1 MKNKLFL
8 ITAMLTLL
16 LFSNTNFSQAT
27 NSTLNLGILE
37 SFEGYTGGGG
47 VANSGGTVTGDVG
60 THLGIISGFP
70 SPTYTGNTYNANA
83 VTNQAR
89 YDLLRM
95 YIHLNALS
103 VDFPSP
109 FNPAAFPAHAPAFGA
124 GETLVPGVYSI
135 GSAGSVAGALTL
147 DGGGNPNAIF
157 VIKMNGALTITAGAK
172 ISLTNGTKS
181 SNVFFV
187 INGAISVA
195 AGAEV
200 KGTLFS
206 KAGAVGLGAG
216 VILEGRML
224 SLAGALTM
232 GIGSSATPPPLTS
245 TIQIFCESNCAP
257 APAVAILGVLSGFAL
272 FAKAGDVANTA
283 ISGINGSVGTNAGA
297 ITGYT
302 NGTHIGTQESANPL
316 TVQAAADLDAAYIS
330 LMALT
335 PTVVTHTARFLN
347 ETLASGVYHIP
358 TAGSLGGIIILD
370 AANDPNAIFV
380 FRFAGAF
387 NIDAASKII
396 LINGARRCNVFWIG
410 GASAAGGAL
419 NIGASCEVQGT
430 FLAHGGA
437 CNSGAGVF
445 MAGRQLSTLGAVN
458 TDTAVIYN
466 NPECVTS
473 KSLKTTAV
481 ADNPSVS
488 AGTNTP
494 SVVDNDISNGA
505 QAVIGTDSGQ
515 VTLTFT
521 NSAPLTMNPDGT
533 ITVDANASLG
543 TYPITYTIC
552 EVSKPTNCSTVTS
565 TVTVTALAIAAV
577 NDSYNLDCATNTTLG
592 NVLTNDTIDTNFFTS
607 SDVILTLESGANANI
622 SLNTSTGDLSITN
635 SLAYGIYT
643 LGYKICQAT
652 NTTNCSSGTI
662 TISLVQATK
671 PGKVNCSDTYTFTNC
686 VWVKDNN
693 TPTIR

>member
-1 MKNKLFL
+1 MKKQLFL
-8 ITAMLTLL
+8 ITAILTLL
-16 LFSNTNFSQAT
+16 LFSNTSFGQAT
-27 NSTLNLGILE
+27 NGTLNLGILE
-37 SFEGYTGGGG
+37 SFEAYTGAGG
-47 VANSGGTVTGDVG
+47 VTNSGGTVTGDVG

-70 SPTYTGNTYNANA
+70 SPPYTGNTYNANA

-103 VDFPSP
+103 VNFPSP
-109 FNPAAFPAHAPAFGA
+109 FNPAAFPTHAPDFGD
-124 GETLVPGVYSI
+124 EILVPGVYSI
-135 GSAGSVAGALTL
+135 GSAGSVGGALTL

-157 VIKMNGALTITAGAK
+157 VIKMNGALTITAGATV
-172 ISLTNGTKS
+172 SLTNGTKS

-195 AGAEV
+195 AGANI

-232 GIGSSATPPPLTS
+232 GIGSSATPPPQPS
-245 TIQIFCESNCAP
+245 TISIFCESNCTP
-257 APAVAILGVLSGFAL
+257 APAVDILGVLSGFAL

-283 ISGINGSVGTNAGA
+283 ISGINGIIGTNAGA
-297 ITGYT
+297 ITGYN
-302 NGTHIGTQESANPL
+302 NGISIGSEQIANTL
-316 TVQAAADLDAAYIS
+316 TAQAAMDLDAAYIS
-330 LMALT
+330 LMDLT
-335 PTVVTHTARFLN
+335 PTATHTARFLN
-347 ETLASGVYHIP
+347 ETLAAGVYHIP

-419 NIGASCEVQGT
+419 NIGASCEIQGT

-437 CNSGAGVF
+437 CNSGSGVF
-445 MAGRQLSTLGAVN
+445 LAGRQFSTLGAVN
-458 TDTAVIYN
+458 SDTCVIYN

-473 KSLKTTAV
+473 KSLNAP
-481 ADNPSVS
+481 AD
-488 AGTNTP
+488 A
-494 SVVDNDISNGA
+494 I
-505 QAVIGTDSGQ
+505 
-515 VTLTFT
+515 VT
-521 NSAPLTMNPDGT
+521 
-533 ITVDANASLG
+533 
-543 TYPITYTIC
+543 
-552 EVSKPTNCSTVTS
+552 
-565 TVTVTALAIAAV
+565 AV
-577 NDSYNLDCATNTTLG
+577 NDRYDDIRCATNSTLG
-592 NVLTNDTIDTNFFTS
+592 NVLTNDTIDTNTFIA
-607 SDVILTLESGANANI
+607 SDVLITLESGANANI
-622 SLNTSTGDLSITN
+622 SLNTTTGDLSITN
-635 SLAYGIYT
+635 SLAYGVYT

-652 NTTNCSSGTI
+652 NTTNCSNGTI

-671 PGKVNCSDTYTFTNC
+671 PEKVNCSDTYTFTNC
-686 VWVKDNN
+686 TWVKDNN
-693 TPTIR
+693 TPTVR